1 MASSAEMQSI
11 KGPGIGAALAATIAW
26 FIPGGQPAAAAAS
39 AAFLSTFAVSYGLQA
54 WSMKEARKRS
64 LEDVADRRVMIR
76 SAVSPR
82 RMIYGES
89 LVSGPMIYAQVTGT
103 DKEYLHAIV
112 ALAGHEIHST
122 AAVYLDSVAVG
133 VLDGSGNV
141 TTGDFNGLARFK
153 FALGTASQAA
163 FADLVSESGGKWTS
177 AHQAKGTA
185 MVYARLK
192 FDQDKYPGGVPEIR
206 VLVRG
211 KKCYDPRDGVTRY
224 TANPALVLRDYL
236 TADYGLGCISAEIDD
251 TAVVTAA
258 DVCDEWVALDA
269 AVTISVTAD
278 ATADTFTTAAVESRL
293 QTGDQ
298 VVVTASSVPTGL
310 TGGGTYYVIRTG
322 PTVFQLASTAQNALE
337 GTALGISS
345 AGSGVVFGSIAQRR
359 YAANGTATYD
369 MAPKDVVDDII
380 DAMAGTLTWTGG
392 RWRMTAGAYVAPTVT
407 LDADDLRG
415 PISFRN
421 RVARHNL
428 TNTIRGAYV
437 EPARAWVQTDYAPV
451 SNSTFV
457 TQDGETI
464 ERAVDHAWITSAFR
478 AQRLAKISLQKSRT
492 KHLTMPCKIGALRLL
507 AADTISVTIP
517 QIGLSSATYR
527 VNGWRLTGEDG
538 GIGVDLDLE
547 EESSAH
553 YAWSASDGV
562 TPPINTAP
570 ELPGVLNVVAPTSL
584 TLASGNTE
592 LLAAADGSIISRMRI
607 TWGGAPETNLIGY
620 EVQYRR
626 GTDTAYIS
634 ITAARDQTTTWAAPV
649 EDGVSYDVRVRSIAA
664 PGSRR
669 SSWLTGTHTVV
680 GKTAAPTAP
689 SSLSVVAALG
699 GFDIAWSA
707 SPDADYAWTELWE
720 ATSNDRATAIK
731 LGNVAGNRYGRNGVA
746 AAVDRWFWVRD
757 VDTSGN
763 VSTYYPA
770 SATAGITGTTL
781 SAAGGIPTVT
791 DASTIT
797 DTPGNPPPGG
807 DAYWAVYSNA
817 DGKLWRWVSASGAYT
832 KAADGADIS
841 AGSIAADRLAA
852 ANLGAIR
859 ADLGTVT
866 AGNFSLNSS
875 GYIRSGTVTWLSG
888 TGIWMGFDTAA
899 YKFRIG
905 NPSGAQLAWDGTSLT
920 FSGALSGATGT
931 FSGALSAATG
941 SFGNV
946 TASGSVSV
954 STTGNI
960 QGGQTAYNTGTGFWI
975 GYSSGYKFSIGN
987 PAGEYMRWTGS
998 ALEVNGSIVDTRV
1011 FAAGSTPVAAASTEV
1026 FMPGAALSY
1035 AKTKAITVPRAG
1047 VLRCTWDIYAGTT
1060 GSNTKSRIYKNG
1072 VALSSEFIDTAI
1084 GWASHSYDATVA
1096 DGDSI
1101 ELWTY
1106 WNSTQ
1111 GKARNFVLKN
1121 TFNENFFVVTLDA
1134 Y

>member
-1 MASSAEMQSI
+1 MASTESQSL
-11 KGPGIGAALAATIAW
+11 KGPGLAAALAAAVAYFT
-26 FIPGGQPAAAAAS
+26 PGGQPLG
-39 AAFLSTFAVSYGLQA
+39 AFLSTFAASYGLQA

-64 LEDVADRRVMIR
+64 LEDVADRKLMIR
-76 SAVSPR
+76 SAVAPR
-82 RMIYGES
+82 RMIYGEA

-103 DKEYLHAIV
+103 DKEYLHVVV
-112 ALAGHEIHST
+112 ALAGHEIQGV
-122 AAVYLDSVAVG
+122 AGVYLDGVAVG
-133 VLDGSGNV
+133 TLDGSGNV
-141 TTGDFNGLARFK
+141 TTGDFAGLARFK

-278 ATADTFTTAAVESRL
+278 ATADTFTTTAVESRL

-322 PTVFQLASTAQNALE
+322 PTVFQLATTAQNALE

-464 ERAVDHAWITSAFR
+464 ERTVDHAWITSAFR

-669 SSWLTGTHTVV
+669 SSWLTGTHTVA

-707 SPDADYAWTELWE
+707 GPDADYAWTELWE
-720 ATSNDRATAIK
+720 ATSNDRATATK

-746 AAVDRWFWVRD
+746 AAVDRWYWVRH

-763 VSTYYPA
+763 VSGWYPS
-770 SATAGITGTTL
+770 SATAGATGTTL
-781 SAAGGIPTVT
+781 SAAGGIPAVT

-797 DTPGNPPPGG
+797 DTPGTPPPGG

-866 AGNFSLNSS
+866 AGNFTLNAS

-888 TGIWMGFDTAA
+888 TGIWMGYDTAA